1 MRDVHFSYRPVASDG
16 FPELTS
22 APGPAN
28 ELTTYGPGTPG
39 S

>member
-22 APGPAN
+22 APGAAKTHH
-28 ELTTYGPGTPG
+28 LRTPG